1 MQYMQLGHSGLRV
14 SRLTMGTMSFG
25 GGGKFSNVGSTETED
40 AKRILDIC
48 RDRGINLIDTA
59 DIYSDG
65 LSERIV
71 GEAIKGKRDDWLVAT
86 KVRFPLAGAGVNDA
100 GLSRHHIIRSLENSL
115 QRLQTDHIDLYQV
128 HQWDGQTPLE
138 ETLSALDELVK
149 QGKVR
154 YIGVSNYS
162 GWQLMKALA
171 TSEAHGL
178 SRFVSEQIHYSL
190 QSRDAEYELLP
201 AARDQGLGVLVW
213 SPLAGGLLSGKYTR
227 AQDGSITGPKGAR
240 QMSEWSE
247 PPIYDTDKLFRTLD
261 VIKVV
266 ADERGASP
274 AQISLAWLLK
284 RPTVTSLVIGAR
296 TTDQLVN
303 NLDAVDIDLT
313 DDEMA
318 RLEAVSRPDLLYP
331 YWHQRDTANDRLS
344 DADMVLLEPHLNP
357 TESP

>member
-1 MQYMQLGHSGLRV
+1 M
-14 SRLTMGTMSFG
+14 
-25 GGGKFSNVGSTETED
+25 
-40 AKRILDIC
+40 
-48 RDRGINLIDTA
+48 
-59 DIYSDG
+59 
-65 LSERIV
+65 
-71 GEAIKGKRDDWLVAT
+71 
-86 KVRFPLAGAGVNDA
+86 
-100 GLSRHHIIRSLENSL
+100 
-115 QRLQTDHIDLYQV
+115 
-128 HQWDGQTPLE
+128 E

-162 GWQLMKALA
+162 GWHLMKALA

-227 AQDGSITGPKGAR
+227 AQDGSITGPLGAR

-266 ADERGASP
+266 AEERGASS

-313 DDEMA
+313 DDEKIGRA
-318 RLEAVSRPDLLYP
+318 HV
-331 YWHQRDTANDRLS
+331 
-344 DADMVLLEPHLNP
+344 
-357 TESP
+357 